1 MEGSNIATEGAA
13 FGFMEF
19 HLDVPERM
27 GGTSKPTKIFR
38 WEIFVD
44 WIVYLHCQYQEVCQ
58 VVLM

>member
-44 WIVYLHCQYQEVCQ
+44 WIQSICIVNIKKCVR
-58 VVLM
+58 